1 MIDIRVPALGE
12 SISEALVA
20 RWQVA
25 ENAFVKQDDLLL
37 ELETDKVTMEVT
49 APASGRVVG
58 IRAKAND
65 YVKVGDIL
73 AQIDD
78 QAQAP
83 RADNSESISPQN
95 PPTGS
100 TQSEPV
106 VQAPAAN
113 MDKKKDLALSPSVRR
128 LIEEH
133 HLDPA
138 QIVATGPKKNITK
151 GDVLSYV
158 ERQSQPQAQPQKTAP
173 VETLATQPLPPP
185 PEPLPAS
192 PPKKI
197 QPTGDRPQT
206 RKPLSRLRLTIAER
220 LKAAQNTAA
229 ILTTFNEI
237 DMSPVMKIRA
247 QYQEEFQRMNGI
259 KLGFMPFFVRA
270 CVSALAKFP
279 EINAQIEG
287 QDIVYN
293 DFCDIGVAVGTDHG
307 LVVPILRDAQ
317 NMSFVDIEKQIAD
330 FAERAKLG
338 KLKPDELM
346 GGTFTI
352 SNGGVYG
359 SLLSTPILNPPQ
371 SGILGMHKIQKR
383 PVVAEDDQIAIRQ
396 MMYVA
401 LSYDHRI
408 IDGQGAVGFLVHV
421 KTMLENP
428 ERLLLGL

>member
-95 PPTGS
+95 PPTAS
-100 TQSEPV
+100 TQSEPL

-113 MDKKKDLALSPSVRR
+113 MDKKKDLAFSPSVRR

-158 ERQSQPQAQPQKTAP
+158 ERQSQPQPQPQKTAP

-185 PEPLPAS
+185 QEPLPAS
-192 PPKKI
+192 PPKKT

-247 QYQEEFQRMNGI
+247 QYQEEFQRINGI

-383 PVVAEDDQIAIRQ
+383 PVVTEDDQIAIRQ

-421 KTMLENP
+421 KAMLENP